1 MGSLD
6 SDTDV
11 IVYTR
16 DKRPGFRKGDGLVR
30 ISEVSRR
37 TGVSI
42 RSLRYY
48 EQKRLLCPRRLENG
62 YRDLDEEAVQRVQ
75 TIQMYLG
82 LGLTTEQIE
91 EILACTG
98 TSPFTHSLP
107 ICEEELLA
115 LYQDKL
121 QEVEHQM
128 LLLTALHARLTERIA
143 SLQRQLKTE

>member
-1 MGSLD
+1 M
-6 SDTDV
+6 
-11 IVYTR
+11 
-16 DKRPGFRKGDGLVR
+16 R

-48 EQKRLLCPRRLENG
+48 EQKRLLCARRLENG
-62 YRDLDEEAVQRVQ
+62 YRDLDEGAIERVQ

-91 EILACTG
+91 EILACAQ
-98 TSPFTHSLP
+98 TSPFPDPLP
-107 ICEEELLA
+107 VCEEELLA

-121 QEVEHQM
+121 QDVEHQM
-128 LLLTALHARLTERIA
+128 AVLTILHTRLTERIA
-143 SLQRQLKTE
+143 SLESQLRTL

>member
-1 MGSLD
+1 
-6 SDTDV
+6 
-11 IVYTR
+11 
-16 DKRPGFRKGDGLVR
+16 VR

-48 EQKRLLCPRRLENG
+48 EQKRLLCPRRLSNG
-62 YRDLDEEAVQRVQ
+62 YRDLDEEAVKRVQ
-75 TIQMYLG
+75 MIQMYLG

-98 TSPFTHSLP
+98 TSLSPHPLP
-107 ICEEELLA
+107 VCEEELLA

-121 QEVEHQM
+121 QDIEHQM
-128 LLLTALHARLTERIA
+128 GVLTALHTRLSERIA
-143 SLQRQLKTE
+143 CLQRQLRTE

>member
-1 MGSLD
+1 M
-6 SDTDV
+6 
-11 IVYTR
+11 
-16 DKRPGFRKGDGLVR
+16 R

-48 EQKRLLCPRRLENG
+48 EQKRLLCARRLPNG
-62 YRDLDEEAVQRVQ
+62 YRDLDEEAVERVQ

-91 EILACTG
+91 EILDCTH
-98 TSPFTHSLP
+98 TSPFPHPLP
-107 ICEEELLA
+107 VCEEELLS

-121 QEVEHQM
+121 QDIEQQM
-128 LLLTALHARLTERIA
+128 TVLTALHTRLTERIA
-143 SLQRQLKTE
+143 CLERQLLTP

>member
-1 MGSLD
+1 
-6 SDTDV
+6 
-11 IVYTR
+11 
-16 DKRPGFRKGDGLVR
+16 VR

-48 EQKRLLCPRRLENG
+48 EQKRLLCARRMENG
-62 YRDLDEEAVQRVQ
+62 YRDLDEEAVERVQ

-91 EILACTG
+91 EILNCTG
-98 TSPFTHSLP
+98 ISPLP
-107 ICEEELLA
+107 QLLPDCEEVLLA

-121 QEVEHQM
+121 QDVEHQ
-128 LLLTALHARLTERIA
+128 LTVLTALSTRLKKRIA
-143 SLQRQLKTE
+143 CLQKQLQAG

>member
-1 MGSLD
+1 M
-6 SDTDV
+6 
-11 IVYTR
+11 
-16 DKRPGFRKGDGLVR
+16 R

-48 EQKRLLCPRRLENG
+48 EQKRLLCTRRLDNG
-62 YRDLDEEAVQRVQ
+62 YRDLDEGAVKRVQ

-91 EILACTG
+91 EIFQCAG
-98 TSPFTHSLP
+98 NASLP
-107 ICEEELLA
+107 QLLPVCEEALLV

-121 QEVEHQM
+121 QDVEHQIAV
-128 LLLTALHARLTERIA
+128 LTALSTRLTERIA
-143 SLQRQLKTE
+143 CLQEQLRTKQG

>member
-1 MGSLD
+1 M
-6 SDTDV
+6 
-11 IVYTR
+11 
-16 DKRPGFRKGDGLVR
+16 R

-48 EQKRLLCPRRLENG
+48 DQKRLLCARRLENG
-62 YRDLDEEAVQRVQ
+62 YRDLDEQAVERVR

-91 EILACTG
+91 EILACTE
-98 TSPFTHSLP
+98 TSPFPQPLP
-107 ICEEELLA
+107 VCEEELLA

-121 QEVEHQM
+121 QDVEHHM
-128 LLLTALHARLTERIA
+128 VVLTALHARLAERI
-143 SLQRQLKTE
+143 SCLERQLRTQ